1 MDLGHTEFRM
11 RGVLGNADMAQKL
24 TAESADPN
32 APVYE

>member
-11 RGVLGNADMAQKL
+11 HGVLGNADMAQKL
-24 TAESADPN
+24 TSESTDPN